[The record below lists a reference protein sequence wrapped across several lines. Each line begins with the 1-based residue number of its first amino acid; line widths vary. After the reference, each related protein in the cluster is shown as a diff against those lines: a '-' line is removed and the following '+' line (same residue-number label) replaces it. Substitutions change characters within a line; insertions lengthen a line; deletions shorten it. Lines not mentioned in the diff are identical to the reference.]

1 MPKNGGTHALK
12 WTTTPGAAERE
23 GRGGDGRTRRR
34 RTDGRGG
41 DGRRRTRS
49 RRNDGGVGPRK
60 RTHPEIAE
68 LWKWMATTAR
78 LKVFLLQVFPVTG
91 LLERFFIFNPAVH
104 DSIPSNIPM
113 IVITKTE
120 PQTHC
125 PDFIQS
131 KAIVREHST
140 PPERRIDIEI
150 VGQSSEGQSSA
161 YLK

>member
-1 MPKNGGTHALK
+1 
-12 WTTTPGAAERE
+12 
-23 GRGGDGRTRRR
+23 
-34 RTDGRGG
+34 
-41 DGRRRTRS
+41 
-49 RRNDGGVGPRK
+49 
-60 RTHPEIAE
+60 
-68 LWKWMATTAR
+68 MATTAR

-91 LLERFFIFNPAVH
+91 FLERFFIFNPAVH

-150 VGQSSEGQSSA
+150 VRQSSEGQSSA